1 MWAVFGYA
9 YDAEA
14 IVMMPPAA
22 CSCSVAFLTAYKFTG
37 KERDTESGLDYFG
50 ARFNA
55 STMGRFKSPDR
66 KKPSLKHLVSP
77 QNWNK

>member
-9 YDAEA
+9 YDDEA
-14 IVMMPPAA
+14 IAMMPPAA

-55 STMGRFKSPDR
+55 STMGRFKSPDP
-66 KKPSLKHLVSP
+66 KSP
-77 QNWNK
+77 A